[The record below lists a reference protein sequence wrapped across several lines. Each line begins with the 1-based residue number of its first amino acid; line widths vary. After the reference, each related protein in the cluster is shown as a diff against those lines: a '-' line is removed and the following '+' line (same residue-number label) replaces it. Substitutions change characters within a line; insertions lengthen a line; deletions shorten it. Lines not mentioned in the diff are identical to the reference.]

1 MVSKLL
7 SGLLLAS
14 ALAGCVDDPNMS
26 STAGLTFEEFK
37 ARTYVEPGTGLYIL
51 DWDTPV
57 SGDEQLYQVWE
68 ATQQG
73 ALAVYNIN
81 GQDII
86 WSATQRKQLTY
97 CVSNNFGANKQAV
110 IDAMKAASDNGWEKF
125 ADVNY
130 TYDATQD
137 ANCTAQNTTVMFDV
151 NPVNSNGQYLARSF
165 FPNSTRAERNV
176 LIDNTVF
183 QAGGTGG
190 IPLGNI
196 IGHELG
202 HTLGFRHEHIRPEAN
217 ATQCAEDTQFRGVT
231 TYDSASVMHY
241 PQCNGT
247 SNTLAFTQRD
257 QQGVVSIYGAPLA
270 ATSPMTQIN
279 QPMDGATVGPT
290 FDVVASVVDTDLMK
304 AEISI
309 DGVTKGSLTMA
320 PFTFHLTNVAVGTH
334 TIEVKATDATNQV
347 TTKTLSVTVAAN
359 GGGDGT
365 GDGNGTGTGTQNGG
379 VDDNDVVGGCDAT
392 GGGAGGLLLLIGLAG
407 LVRRRR

>member
-1 MVSKLL
+1 M
-7 SGLLLAS
+7 
-14 ALAGCVDDPNMS
+14 
-26 STAGLTFEEFK
+26 
-37 ARTYVEPGTGLYIL
+37 
-51 DWDTPV
+51 
-57 SGDEQLYQVWE
+57 
-68 ATQQG
+68 
-73 ALAVYNIN
+73 
-81 GQDII
+81 
-86 WSATQRKQLTY
+86 
-97 CVSNNFGANKQAV
+97 
-110 IDAMKAASDNGWEKF
+110 
-125 ADVNY
+125 
-130 TYDATQD
+130 
-137 ANCTAQNTTVMFDV
+137 
-151 NPVNSNGQYLARSF
+151 
-165 FPNSTRAERNV
+165 
-176 LIDNTVF
+176 F